1 MPLILFDIDGTL
13 INSSRIGRAALG
25 RALQDVFGTIG
36 ALESY
41 EFAGKTDRRI
51 VRDLMTAE
59 GWSIG
64 DIEARL
70 PELDER
76 MATAGQ
82 ALFTAETIWACPGIL
97 PLLDVL
103 HHRNDV
109 TLALLTGNIRD
120 TVPIKLRAAGIDP
133 DWFVGGAYGSD
144 SIERNDLFG
153 IALERVRDAIG
164 VDFSGK
170 DVIIIGDTPADI
182 RCAREGGGR
191 VVAVATG
198 PYPAE
203 LLSWHQPDH
212 LFADL
217 KKTED
222 VLGALV
228 GLSTATHQGG
238 KSLEATQENHH

>member
-1 MPLILFDIDGTL
+1 MSLLLFDIDGTL

-25 RALQDVFGTIG
+25 RALLYVFGTMG
-36 ALESY
+36 ALETY

-51 VRDLMTAE
+51 VRDVMTAE
-59 GWSIG
+59 GWSIA

-76 MATAGQ
+76 MVAAGQ

-97 PLLDVL
+97 PLLDAL
-103 HHRNDV
+103 HRRNDV

-120 TVPIKLRAAGIDP
+120 TVPMKLRAAGIDP
-133 DWFVGGAYGSD
+133 AWFVGGAYGSD
-144 SIERNDLFG
+144 SIDRNDLFG

-182 RCAREGGGR
+182 RCAREGGGK

-198 PYPAE
+198 PYSAE
-203 LLSWHQPDH
+203 LLSRHHPEH

-217 KKTED
+217 TNTED

-228 GLSTATHQGG
+228 GLSTPTHQGG
-238 KSLEATQENHH
+238 KLVETTQENHH